1 MDFKGYYLT
10 YEEYKALGGT
20 LDLMPFNLLE
30 FETRRKIDI
39 RTQNRLK
46 NVDSKDIPQE
56 VKLCEYAMIKV
67 IRKFINQE
75 ENENKNSQNIASE
88 NIDGYSVTYNNL
100 TLDRVQE
107 IVKSKDV
114 EIESVMDTYLTG
126 VKYNGKNIAYYG
138 VD

>member
-1 MDFKGYYLT
+1 MEFKDYYLT

-30 FETRRKIDI
+30 YEIRRRIDI
-39 RTQNRLK
+39 RTQYRLK

-56 VKLCEYAMIKV
+56 VKLCEYAMMKV
-67 IRKFINQE
+67 VKKYLEQE
-75 ENENKNSQNIASE
+75 ENISTQNIASE

-107 IVKSKDV
+107 IVKSKNV
-114 EIESVMDTYLTG
+114 EIENLMDTYLTG

>member
-1 MDFKGYYLT
+1 MEFKDYYLT

-30 FETRRKIDI
+30 YEIRRRIDI
-39 RTQNRLK
+39 RTQFRLK

-56 VKLCEYAMIKV
+56 VKLCEYAMIKEV
-67 IRKFINQE
+67 KKYLEQE
-75 ENENKNSQNIASE
+75 ENISNQNIASE

-114 EIESVMDTYLTG
+114 EIDNKL
-126 VKYNGKNIAYYG
+126 KYNYLSL
-138 VD
+138 